1 MAKQVRETAEQGVL
15 RTHVRGC
22 LGGRCK
28 CAARYQAWVYDPREK
43 RVYRKSFDTQKE
55 AKLWRSEQLSALAA
69 GTVRAPSKRTFD
81 QAADALLAGM
91 KDGTIENRSGRR
103 YKPSTIRRYELALD
117 KHLRPT
123 LGKLKLSQ
131 IDRRRIK
138 QLVADWK
145 RAGMTEPSSIRNNL
159 DPLRVIVREAIED
172 STLAIDPLAGL
183 RLPQGGGRRERV
195 ADRAEAQKLID
206 ALESNDRALW
216 ACAFYGTLRRGELR
230 ALRWS
235 DVDFD
240 AGVIHVSRGWDD
252 AEGEQGTKS
261 DAGQRDVPLAGVLR
275 KLLVAHKLASG
286 RSDDE
291 LVFGRTAVLPFTS
304 STVGI
309 RAQKAW
315 KAAGLQPITLHEARH
330 SAASY
335 LIEAGLNDL
344 ELTAMVGHSDSRTT
358 KNIYGHL
365 FPDSGV
371 KVAAKLDDYLAA
383 NGN

>member
-1 MAKQVRETAEQGVL
+1 MAAQIRETAEPGIL
-15 RTHVRGC
+15 RTHARGC
-22 LGGRCK
+22 PGGKCK
-28 CAARYQAWVYDPREK
+28 CAARYQAWVYDSREK

-69 GTVRAPSKRTFD
+69 GTVRAPSKRTFKE
-81 QAADALLAGM
+81 AADALLAGI

-103 YKPSTIRRYELALD
+103 YKPATVRRYELALD
-117 KHLRPT
+117 KHLRPK
-123 LGKLKLSQ
+123 LNKLKLSQ
-131 IDRRRIK
+131 IDRRRVK
-138 QLVADWK
+138 ALVAEWK
-145 RAGMTEPSSIRNNL
+145 RDGMTAPSSIRNNL

-172 STLAIDPLAGL
+172 GAIAIDPLAGL

-206 ALESNDRALW
+206 ALDQNDRALW

-230 ALRWS
+230 ALRWT
-235 DVDFD
+235 DIDFE
-240 AGVIHVSRGWDD
+240 AGCIHVMRGWDD
-252 AEGEQGTKS
+252 IEGEQETKT
-261 DAGQRDVPLAGVLR
+261 DAGARDVPLAGILR
-275 KLLVAHKLASG
+275 KLLAAHKLATG
-286 RSDDE
+286 RGSDD
-291 LVFGRTAVLPFTS
+291 LVFGRTATEPFTA
-304 STVGI
+304 STIGL
-309 RAQKAW
+309 RAQKRW
-315 KAAGLQPITLHEARH
+315 KAAGLEPITLHEARH

-371 KVAAKLDDYLAA
+371 KVAAKLDEYLAA
-383 NGN
+383 ESV

>member
-1 MAKQVRETAEQGVL
+1 MAKQIRETAEPGVL
-15 RTHVRGC
+15 KTHVRGC

-28 CAARYQAWVYDPREK
+28 CAVRYQAWVYDPREK

-91 KDGTIENRSGRR
+91 KDGTIESRSGRR
-103 YKPSTIRRYELALD
+103 YKPSTIRRYELALV

-131 IDRRRIK
+131 IDRRRVK

-172 STLAIDPLAGL
+172 STIAIDPLAGL
-183 RLPQGGGRRERV
+183 RLPQGRGRRERV
-195 ADRAEAQKLID
+195 ADRAEAQQLID
-206 ALESNDRALW
+206 ALDANDRALW

-230 ALRWS
+230 ALRWG

-252 AEGEQGTKS
+252 AEGEQDTKS

-275 KLLVAHKLASG
+275 KLLVAQKLASG
-286 RSDDE
+286 RSENE
-291 LVFGRTAVLPFTS
+291 LVFGRTATLPFTS
-304 STVGI
+304 STVGL

-315 KAAGLQPITLHEARH
+315 KAAGLQRITLHEARH